1 MYKPTFVLFIGVLQ
15 CFHLLRNLTEI
26 SSIKSR
32 RCRQRICHRNFQ
44 KMKGIAKYGF
54 KSGVLPK
61 PRQIVPRIKPAF
73 EQAEDAKIRTGFS
86 DPKMVPKG
94 SSAVSSGR
102 KELSAS
108 EKIALS
114 AKPPKVQKE
123 AKTAHQE
130 WRQKSADIRRR
141 YLTDALETEEVLETK
156 RAAGRQKAHEAA
168 AELRERMLQTGE
180 SEAIKLTMPTIE
192 SSLLSG
198 SMVRPRTEEEKNTL
212 ALKREA
218 NRKAVLANQM
228 KLRSAQLLELYQSTR
243 SYIIT
248 PEELDLAV
256 DQQFS
261 HSSNQSST
269 ARFNSLELKKRL
281 MYENIRSEAFSEA
294 REDLA
299 NTLLGTTSN
308 HEPGLTE
315 VRDALE
321 GTSHKLS
328 ATNEQS

>member
-1 MYKPTFVLFIGVLQ
+1 
-15 CFHLLRNLTEI
+15 
-26 SSIKSR
+26 
-32 RCRQRICHRNFQ
+32 
-44 KMKGIAKYGF
+44 MKGIAKYGF

-61 PRQIVPRIKPAF
+61 PRQIVPRVKPAF
-73 EQAEDAKIRTGFS
+73 ELAEEAKIRTGFA

-114 AKPPKVQKE
+114 AKAPKKVKE

-156 RAAGRQKAHEAA
+156 KAARRQKAHDDAA
-168 AELRERMLQTGE
+168 SLRERMLQTGE

-192 SSLLSG
+192 NSLLSG
-198 SMVRPRTEEEKNTL
+198 SMVRPRTEEEKSVL
-212 ALKREA
+212 ALKRGA
-218 NRKAVLANQM
+218 NRKAVLAEQM

-243 SYIIT
+243 EYIIT

-261 HSSNQSST
+261 HSSSQSST
-269 ARFNSLELKKRL
+269 AQFNALELKKRL
-281 MYENIRSEAFSEA
+281 MYENIRSEAFANA

-315 VRDALE
+315 VRDVLD
-321 GTSHKLS
+321 GTSHS
-328 ATNEQS
+328 HHPTPTEQS